1 MLAPAPCV
9 PREVLLIQTRSRRVE
24 ISRDLD
30 RTDLRIKMETSLVNL
45 TSCAASSRF
54 LTIY

>member
-9 PREVLLIQTRSRRVE
+9 PREELLIQTRSRRVE
-24 ISRDLD
+24 VSRDLD